1 MNRSVQRVTVI
12 LALAVIAA
20 CHKAPPPAPT
30 PAPAPGPNQD
40 SIAAANAARDAAA
53 RAAAARADSIARAQ
67 AARDAAARA
76 EADRLAREA
85 AAAAAAA
92 AAAKATLTAQI
103 YFDYQKDEL
112 TSEAK
117 AGLDAKV
124 PVLQAHTAIRLRI
137 EGNADDRGSDEYN
150 LALGQRRSAAARR
163 YLTERG
169 IAESR
174 IDVVS
179 YGEERPVCR
188 EAAESCWRQNR
199 RAEFSVVAGLESI
212 SSKQ

>member
-1 MNRSVQRVTVI
+1 MYRSVQRVSAI
-12 LALAVIAA
+12 LALAAIAA
-20 CHKAPPPAPT
+20 CHKAPPPAPP
-30 PAPAPGPNQD
+30 PAPVPGPNTD
-40 SIAAANAARDAAA
+40 SINAAEAA
-53 RAAAARADSIARAQ
+53 RAAAARAAQARADSIARAQQ

-76 EADRLAREA
+76 EAERLAREA

-92 AAAKATLTAQI
+92 KAALTAQI

-112 TSEAK
+112 TSEAR

-124 PVLQAHTAIRLRI
+124 PVLQAHTAIRIRI

-188 EAAESCWRQNR
+188 EAAETCWKQNR
-199 RAEFSVVAGLESI
+199 RAEFSIVAGGETL
-212 SSKQ
+212 SSRQ